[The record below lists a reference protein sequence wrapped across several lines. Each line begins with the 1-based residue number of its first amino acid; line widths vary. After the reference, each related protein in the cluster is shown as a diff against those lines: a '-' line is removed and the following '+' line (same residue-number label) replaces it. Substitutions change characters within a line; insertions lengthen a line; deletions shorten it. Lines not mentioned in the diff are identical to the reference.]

1 MTFAGSATAFG
12 VLAVVAAV
20 GMFGGVVLWPRGGE
34 TELEHTHAN
43 LPADHPHLRDG
54 HPHRHAIVIDD
65 FHPHWP
71 RVDEK

>member
-1 MTFAGSATAFG
+1 
-12 VLAVVAAV
+12 
-20 GMFGGVVLWPRGGE
+20 
-34 TELEHTHAN
+34 
-43 LPADHPHLRDG
+43 LRDG